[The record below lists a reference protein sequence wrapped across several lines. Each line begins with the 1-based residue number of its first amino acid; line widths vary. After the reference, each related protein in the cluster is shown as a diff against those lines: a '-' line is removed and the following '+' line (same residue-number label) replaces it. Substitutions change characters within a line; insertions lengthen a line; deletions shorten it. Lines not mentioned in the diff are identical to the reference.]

1 VIDRLLQVALGLM
14 GLHLPKAFSL
24 LALALVLLAW
34 RCRAAPPLPSGWLR
48 WSVLGL
54 LVFGSSYG
62 LISLHYGLWTLA
74 GRDLLD
80 LIGMALLP
88 AAGLWVGARA
98 ATVLGWRQMA
108 RLWLAYGLGALL
120 FAWAVLLHGR
130 FFPSGQLLEIW
141 LRRREASI
149 AVPWGSD
156 PLMNVRS
163 IEQNA
168 ALAVAWLV
176 PGLWLL
182 AIGVQRRLATVLV
195 GSGLAALVA
204 VLAFSGRLGLLVAVL
219 GVVPVLVAWRRRWPW
234 WLFGSGA
241 ALMLA
246 LQLRPG
252 LGQRLLAR
260 LYDERFD
267 RFAGFLMAAPK
278 FPWGGDQI
286 HFAYVDHQRQTSMAF
301 DARSGELLHNV
312 LFDIYA
318 RVGWWPALV
327 LLLVLVPLLLRASV
341 HLRTTLRAPEPGE
354 LGGALVAAGMLLCLT
369 VQWLFQPLIF
379 GDGLL
384 FYLGFVLLGYLA
396 AKHPSTSATS

>member
-1 VIDRLLQVALGLM
+1 
-14 GLHLPKAFSL
+14 
-24 LALALVLLAW
+24 
-34 RCRAAPPLPSGWLR
+34 
-48 WSVLGL
+48 
-54 LVFGSSYG
+54 
-62 LISLHYGLWTLA
+62 
-74 GRDLLD
+74 
-80 LIGMALLP
+80 
-88 AAGLWVGARA
+88 
-98 ATVLGWRQMA
+98 
-108 RLWLAYGLGALL
+108 
-120 FAWAVLLHGR
+120 
-130 FFPSGQLLEIW
+130 
-141 LRRREASI
+141 
-149 AVPWGSD
+149 
-156 PLMNVRS
+156 
-163 IEQNA
+163 
-168 ALAVAWLV
+168 
-176 PGLWLL
+176 
-182 AIGVQRRLATVLV
+182 
-195 GSGLAALVA
+195 
-204 VLAFSGRLGLLVAVL
+204 
-219 GVVPVLVAWRRRWPW
+219 
-234 WLFGSGA
+234 
-241 ALMLA
+241 MLA